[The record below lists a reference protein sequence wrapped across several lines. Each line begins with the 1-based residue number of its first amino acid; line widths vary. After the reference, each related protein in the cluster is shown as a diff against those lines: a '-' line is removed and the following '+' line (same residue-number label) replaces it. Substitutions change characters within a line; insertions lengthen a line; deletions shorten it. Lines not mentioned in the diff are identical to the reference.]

1 MEATLSHVL
10 IAAQELNALVAA
22 VLVASG
28 ASKPNA
34 DCVADHLVSAN
45 LSGVDT
51 HGVWHVAGYVSAIKS
66 GEIVPDA
73 VPEVTHAS
81 SLSALVTG
89 HWTFGQVAAKY
100 AMEKAIEKALQHS
113 MSVVSLVQCHHIGRL
128 GEYAEMASAEGL
140 ISMIFGGGY
149 AEEHPVAVP
158 YGGRRRTLS
167 TNPIAMGFPAGVGDR
182 MLFDFATTA
191 ASGVKVA
198 NARKNKDPLPPAW
211 IVDKAGNPSTNAE
224 DFFDGGG
231 YLPFGGHKGYALM
244 VGAEFLG
251 RIFSGSDAYFE
262 KGRGGSYMGH
272 QGVTMILLKTDLF
285 QSQADWT
292 RRADEL
298 LQRIRGVP
306 PAPGFTEVQAPGD
319 PEQRTRKKR
328 EHEGISIPTEL
339 WEELTRLAE
348 SLQVDTV
355 GLQKE

>member
-1 MEATLSHVL
+1 MSHIL
-10 IAAQELNALVAA
+10 LRAQELKTLVAA
-22 VLVASG
+22 VLAAAG
-28 ASKPNA
+28 ASESNA

-45 LSGVDT
+45 LCGVDT

-73 VPEVTHAS
+73 LPEVKVES
-81 SLSALVTG
+81 CMSALVTG
-89 HWTFGQVAAKY
+89 RWTFGQVAAKY
-100 AMEKAIEKALQHS
+100 AMEKAIEKAVQHS
-113 MSVVSLVQCHHIGRL
+113 MSVVSLVQSHHIGRL
-128 GEYAEMASAEGL
+128 GEYAEMASAKGL

-149 AEEHPVAVP
+149 AEENPVAVP
-158 YGGRRRTLS
+158 FGGVRRTLS
-167 TNPIAMGFPAGVGDR
+167 TNPIAMAFPAGAGDR

-198 NARKNKDPLPPAW
+198 NARKSKEELPPAW

-251 RIFSGSDAYFE
+251 RIFSGSDHYAE
-262 KGRGGSYMGH
+262 TGRGGPIMSH
-272 QGVTMILLKTDLF
+272 QGVTMILLKADLF
-285 QSQADWT
+285 QSRSDCT
-292 RRADEL
+292 EKADEL
-298 LQRIRGVP
+298 LRRIRSVP

-328 EHEGISIPTEL
+328 EHEGIPIPEEL
-339 WEELTRLAE
+339 WRELTGLAE
-348 SLQVDTV
+348 SFRVETALLV
-355 GLQKE
+355 KK